1 LIPLFSNARNKIV
14 PMTNLPFK
22 ETQYTVYEILDQIR
36 RKPGFY
42 IVDPELTRL
51 DSFMAGYDCGLA
63 QGGMT
68 FRQEEPDFHRF
79 YDWVAHRLG
88 YSSSTSGWYKMIRG
102 RCASEREAYDKFF
115 ELLDE
120 FRASGG
126 GAVV

>member
-1 LIPLFSNARNKIV
+1 MANPI
-14 PMTNLPFK
+14 FK
-22 ETQYTVYEILDQIR
+22 PTQQNIYEVLSEIR

-51 DSFMAGYDCGLA
+51 DSFMAGYSCGLA
-63 QGGMT
+63 QCGMT
-68 FRQEEPDFHRF
+68 FPLEEPDFHRF

-88 YSSSTSGWYKMIRG
+88 YSESTSGWYKMIRG

-120 FRASGG
+120 FRASNGG
-126 GAVV
+126 IAV